1 MWMLRLKTGLELTE
15 HELKC
20 WDNVPKDVEIK
31 EFALSLSRNKKTP
44 YIIAISGYEEICCA
58 TMASAISGGEAN
70 IVGRVIYCI
79 KGDSVTEMMIQGDG
93 IRLKI
98 YPKDKFELRPSC
110 LRRMVG

>member
-1 MWMLRLKTGLELTE
+1 MWMLRLKTGVELTE

-58 TMASAISGGEAN
+58 AMATASSSGEARML
-70 IVGRVIYCI
+70 GRVIYCV
-79 KGDSVTEMMIQGDG
+79 KNDTVTEMTIESNG
-93 IRLKI
+93 IRLKT
-98 YPKDKFELRPSC
+98 YQRADLNLKLSC
-110 LRRMVG
+110 LRRMVE